1 VAVLLLFEELIETV
15 NDPILSAPSITPIN
29 NPFSNEMHFK
39 VNDFPLSVVI
49 FLISNPFVSFIFEIG
64 LL

>member
-1 VAVLLLFEELIETV
+1 VAVLLLFEEPIETV

-29 NPFSNEMHFK
+29 HPFSNEMHFK

-49 FLISNPFVSFIFEIG
+49 FLISNPFVPFIFEIG

>member
-15 NDPILSAPSITPIN
+15 NDPILSAPSITTIN
-29 NPFSNEMHFK
+29 NPFSNETHFK
-39 VNDFPLSVVI
+39 VNDFWLSVVI
-49 FLISNPFVSFIFEIG
+49 FLISNPFVSFIFKIG